1 MVIGST
7 MKGARLESFARK
19 MEAQGARTRKTKS
32 GLMIYAPDGA
42 TLTIHTTYGD
52 KRALVNDITWF
63 RRHGLVHP
71 EDTKEQ
77 DMGKSAMTNEE
88 GYPMYVVGPVNGT
101 TRKRVLAEL
110 ESKGWPLR
118 VRPTELDMDTVTA
131 ARALYN
137 VGYRWDPASPEKRRV
152 WVAPDDIREMHERV
166 KAEMARR
173 EQEQKDARIAAHKV
187 VEVAAIA
194 VEVATCAHEAWEE
207 RGEVRKCA
215 DCGTILGEP
224 VAGHEGVEGHP
235 MQIVSDMQKGVSA
248 DAAVEAVRKARA
260 LPSLDFVRH
269 AGHEGPHHPVRNP
282 KFMDEHVEPQPVP
295 EPPAEIAQER
305 EFIDTVES
313 WVIEDTNLSPEM
325 TVKELR
331 RTLEVAGLEVEIRV
345 WRAH

>member
-7 MKGARLESFARK
+7 MKGARLEAFARD
-19 MEAQGARTRKTKS
+19 MEAQGARTRKTKK
-32 GLMIYAPDGA
+32 GLMVYAPDGA
-42 TLTIHTTYGD
+42 TLTVHTTYGD

-71 EDTKEQ
+71 ADTKEQ
-77 DMGKSAMTNEE
+77 EMAKAALTNEE

-101 TRKRVLAEL
+101 TRKRVLTEL

-187 VEVAAIA
+187 VEVASIA
-194 VEVATCAHEAWEE
+194 
-207 RGEVRKCA
+207 A
-215 DCGTILGEP
+215 DQ
-224 VAGHEGVEGHP
+224 VAGHEGVEDHP
-235 MQIVSDMQKGVSA
+235 MQIVSEMQKGVSA
-248 DAAVEAVRKARA
+248 DAAVEMVRKARA

-269 AGHEGPHHPVRNP
+269 AGHEGPHLPVRNP
-282 KFMDEHVEPQPVP
+282 EFMDEHAEPKPVP
-295 EPPAEIAQER
+295 EPPAEIADER
-305 EFIDTVES
+305 EFIDTHDS
-313 WVIEDTNLSPEM
+313 WVIEDTNLSSEM

-331 RTLEVAGLEVEIRV
+331 RTLEVAGLELEIRV
-345 WRAH
+345 WRAQ